1 MRTAL
6 IEAVGKVT
14 VTTVPD
20 PTPGPREVVV
30 DVAACGLRGT
40 DLHILEGRVRAD
52 PARRAGSR
60 VRRRDRRH
68 RQRGERAGHRR
79 QGGRRPVPVLPGVRY
94 CRAGRGNLCD
104 NWNAIG
110 VSVAGGA
117 AEYALAPV
125 GNCVKLPDHVSLQDA
140 ALIEPLSCVRGYDV
154 LNNHLGAEV
163 LIYGSGTMGLMM
175 LELAKRTGAA
185 SVDVLDLNPERLATA
200 RALGCSTA
208 TIEPHLQPGDHHHRL
223 DGGVAQLRTGG
234 EPVRHRRAR
243 PRGFISDRLPLARYP
258 QALEQF
264 RAGVGRKIVSRC
276 RTGGGRTPRRTR
288 TSRTLTCLLRRGG
301 AQALAPLP
309 HRERA
314 ALPTDED
321 ARLGVAGVLLAYAG
335 SGGRRAAG
343 APAVSAGRPGAAGRR
358 RACRP
363 ASGGGC
369 RPPRGRRRGRSS
381 AAAAGSPARP
391 AGPSRAPR

>member
-30 DVAACGLRGT
+30 DVAACGLCGT
-40 DLHILEGRVRAD
+40 DLHILEGEFAPTLPVVPGHEFAGEIVGIGSEVSELAIGDRVAVD
-52 PARRAGSR
+52 PSLYCQAC
-60 VRRRDRRH
+60 
-68 RQRGERAGHRR
+68 
-79 QGGRRPVPVLPGVRY
+79 RY

-140 ALIEPLSCVRGYDV
+140 ALIEPLSCAVRGYDV

-185 SVDVLDLNPERLATA
+185 SVDVLDLNPDRLATA
-200 RALGCSTA
+200 RALGCSRTAATAQELDQPRGWDVVIDATGHPAAIQDGLRRVAKAGTFLQFGVADYATTA
-208 TIEPHLQPGDHHHRL
+208 TIEPYRIYNQEITITGSMAVLHSYERAANLFATGVL
-223 DGGVAQLRTGG
+223 DPAV
-234 EPVRHRRAR
+234 
-243 PRGFISDRLPLARYP
+243 FISDRLPLAQYP

-264 RAGVGRKIVSRC
+264 RAGVGRKIVVV
-276 RTGGGRTPRRTR
+276 P
-288 TSRTLTCLLRRGG
+288 
-301 AQALAPLP
+301 
-309 HRERA
+309 
-314 ALPTDED
+314 
-321 ARLGVAGVLLAYAG
+321 
-335 SGGRRAAG
+335 
-343 APAVSAGRPGAAGRR
+343 
-358 RACRP
+358 
-363 ASGGGC
+363 
-369 RPPRGRRRGRSS
+369 
-381 AAAAGSPARP
+381 
-391 AGPSRAPR
+391 